1 MVPTFVIPDGK
12 PGMTRLEI
20 RDPGGL
26 HPVRLARAVHVCAS
40 PSSLISA
47 RIAARPGLRQG

>member
-26 HPVRLARAVHVCAS
+26 YPVL
-40 PSSLISA
+40 
-47 RIAARPGLRQG
+47 